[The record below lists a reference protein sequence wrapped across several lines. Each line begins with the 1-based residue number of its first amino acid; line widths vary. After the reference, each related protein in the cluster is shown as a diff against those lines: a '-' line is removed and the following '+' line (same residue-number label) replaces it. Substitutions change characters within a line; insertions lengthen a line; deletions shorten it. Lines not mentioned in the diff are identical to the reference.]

1 MLTGKIQATVDREV
15 AGSPR
20 ARELLG
26 RLEGRRFAVEARFTP
41 WRLTLLA
48 EAGRLVLERGA
59 HVSADAR
66 LSGTPLALLALVRE
80 NPTEV
85 IRRGDVTI
93 EGDAQIAER
102 FQEVA
107 LLLRPDLEETLSQ
120 LIGDLPA
127 HGVGGLLRAVT
138 GYGRDSASTV
148 ARNVGEYV
156 VHERAALVTSAE
168 ARQFLDEVDRLRER
182 TDRLVAR
189 VAQLERRGSP
199 S

>member
-1 MLTGKIQATVDREV
+1 MLTGKLQAAVDREV

-26 RLEGRRFAVEARFTP
+26 RLEGRRFAIEARFTP
-41 WRLTLLA
+41 WRITLLA
-48 EAGRLVLERGA
+48 EAGRLVLERGS

-66 LSGTPLALLALVRE
+66 LSGTPLALLALARE
-80 NPTEV
+80 NPAEV

-93 EGDAQIAER
+93 EGDAQVAER

-107 LLLRPDLEETLSQ
+107 LLLRPDLEEMLSQ
-120 LIGDLPA
+120 IIGDLPA
-127 HGVGGLLRAVT
+127 QGAGRVLRAVA
-138 GYGRDSASTV
+138 GHGRDSARTV

-156 VHERAALVTSAE
+156 VHERGALVTSAE
-168 ARQFLDEVDRLRER
+168 ARQFLDDVDRLRER
-182 TDRLVAR
+182 ADRLVAR
-189 VAQLERRGSP
+189 VAQLERRGSA